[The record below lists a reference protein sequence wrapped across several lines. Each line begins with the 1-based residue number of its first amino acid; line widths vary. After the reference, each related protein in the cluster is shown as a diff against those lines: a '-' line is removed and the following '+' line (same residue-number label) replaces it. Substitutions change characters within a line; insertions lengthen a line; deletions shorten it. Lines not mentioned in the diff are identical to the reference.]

1 MESELQI
8 IEKVISILSR
18 NAKCK
23 DRYAPELKNFSER
36 KGRAKYNRYRL
47 GVIGVTSSGKSTMIN
62 SLLGEFLLPAVA
74 RPSSSQLVS
83 CFRSK
88 TRNATIYFENGKS
101 QSFTNRLLTPK
112 IIERY
117 GDEAFNVKN
126 KEKVKQIEIS
136 TPEFPFNEN
145 LILTDSPGLDAYGY
159 EGHEQ
164 LTMNSLLPTIDF
176 CIFLT
181 TCKTNSDEKTLNVLN
196 TVAEY
201 DKPVIIVQNMIDSL
215 QPSLDGKKT
224 VADVAQDH
232 RVRIERIVSRSNI
245 KDKSKVHIVQI
256 SAINALQAR
265 IKKDKD
271 LLSESNYKK
280 LIEVVNTT
288 FSQVRP
294 MVEGNR
300 LLILKKEITRI
311 AKAAIEDG
319 KGALLPIVKF
329 EYDDISLDY
338 ENKKENC
345 IAFLKNKLDYLQS
358 QKSYISGKSSFDWDD
373 ISSIKTLSWEC
384 ESEICKQMRILNSS
398 IVDISNKLNVDSR
411 SIISDFRF
419 DKKPELRRETKK
431 EKVNSVYWKKGERH
445 WYTLWL
451 IKDDDKWI
459 DTSYEKEVTDVA
471 KTRQNAIDYI
481 NGSIRVFKET
491 IEKWQKSIVLT
502 EQKIESEIENRRSEY
517 KARIE
522 KNLDSQDYLKIGKE
536 LQELA
541 GSIITP
547 SSRSS
552 NTNSTKTDVK
562 ETCTFTI
569 IDKCGL
575 LPMAKLSDYIRLKIH
590 RSVANTFINESY
602 NYVIGWD
609 ENSESKFVKY
619 AFGKDLVSAKIC
631 NGANSIGRSITVI
644 HKSNELK
651 SLSSNTAK
659 NVFVLVN
666 AIQFGAAM
674 SEIFK
679 LKLGNIIRRMDR
691 LYLVVQDFN
700 EIMNGDC
707 VSETLDNVLGLRNRK
722 ELNMRCSTSIMLLH
736 DNPVYNMAAVEAQ
749 VTGCTQ
755 QYDEIRILNNLQTK
769 FPYLFPKDKLIR
781 NFSTSTIRIIIQKL
795 GRI

>member
-23 DRYAPELKNFSER
+23 DRYAPELKNFGER

-88 TRNATIYFENGKS
+88 TRTATIYFENGKS
-101 QSFTNRLLTPK
+101 QSFTNKLLTPK
-112 IIERY
+112 LIERY

-126 KEKVKQIEIS
+126 REKVKQIEIS

-319 KGALLPIVKF
+319 KGALLPTVKF

-338 ENKKENC
+338 ENKKFVKSTTDVMDEAMAAERIITLNGPIMQLTVNVC
-345 IAFLKNKLDYLQS
+345 IIMLD
-358 QKSYISGKSSFDWDD
+358 
-373 ISSIKTLSWEC
+373 
-384 ESEICKQMRILNSS
+384 
-398 IVDISNKLNVDSR
+398 DISNKLNVDSR

-431 EKVNSVYWKKGERH
+431 EKVNSGYWKKGERH

-481 NGSIRVFKET
+481 NGSIKVFKET

-575 LPMAKLSDYIRLKIH
+575 LPMAKLSDNIRLKIH

-609 ENSESKFVKY
+609 ENSESRFVKY
-619 AFGKDLVSAKIC
+619 AFGKDLASAKIC

-651 SLSSNTAK
+651 SLSSNIAK
-659 NVFVLVN
+659 NVFVLIN

-722 ELNMRCSTSIMLLH
+722 ELKMRCSTSIMLLH

>member
-23 DRYAPELKNFSER
+23 DRYAPELKNFGER

-88 TRNATIYFENGKS
+88 TRTATIYFENGKS
-101 QSFTNRLLTPK
+101 QSFTNKLLTPK
-112 IIERY
+112 LIERY

-126 KEKVKQIEIS
+126 REKVKQIEIS

-319 KGALLPIVKF
+319 KGALLPTVKF

-358 QKSYISGKSSFDWDD
+358 QKSYISGKSSFDGDD

-431 EKVNSVYWKKGERH
+431 EKVNSGYWKKGERH

-575 LPMAKLSDYIRLKIH
+575 LPMAKLSDNIRLKIH

-651 SLSSNTAK
+651 SLSSNIAK
-659 NVFVLVN
+659 NVFVLIN

>member
-18 NAKCK
+18 NTKCK

-319 KGALLPIVKF
+319 KGALLPTVKF

-419 DKKPELRRETKK
+419 DKKPELRCETKK
-431 EKVNSVYWKKGERH
+431 EKVNSGYWKKGERH

-522 KNLDSQDYLKIGKE
+522 KNLDSQNYLKIGKE
-536 LQELA
+536 LQKLA

-769 FPYLFPKDKLIR
+769 FPYLFPKDKLTR

>member
-23 DRYAPELKNFSER
+23 DRYAPELKNFGER

-88 TRNATIYFENGKS
+88 TRTATIYFENGKS
-101 QSFTNRLLTPK
+101 QSFTNKLLTPK
-112 IIERY
+112 LIERY

-126 KEKVKQIEIS
+126 REKVKQIEIS

-319 KGALLPIVKF
+319 KGALLPTVKF

-338 ENKKENC
+338 ENKKEKC

-358 QKSYISGKSSFDWDD
+358 QKSYISGKSSFDGDD

-431 EKVNSVYWKKGERH
+431 EKVNSGYWKKGERH

-481 NGSIRVFKET
+481 NGSIKVFKET

-522 KNLDSQDYLKIGKE
+522 KILDSQDYLKIGKE

-575 LPMAKLSDYIRLKIH
+575 LPMAKLSDNIRLKIH

-609 ENSESKFVKY
+609 ENSESRFVKY
-619 AFGKDLVSAKIC
+619 AFGKDLASAKIC

-651 SLSSNTAK
+651 SLSSNIAK
-659 NVFVLVN
+659 NVFVLIN

-722 ELNMRCSTSIMLLH
+722 ELKMRCSTSIMLLH

>member
-18 NAKCK
+18 NTKCK

-319 KGALLPIVKF
+319 KGALLPTVKF

-358 QKSYISGKSSFDWDD
+358 QKSHISGKSSFDRDD
-373 ISSIKTLSWEC
+373 ISSIKTLAWEC

-419 DKKPELRRETKK
+419 DKKPELRCETKK
-431 EKVNSVYWKKGERH
+431 EKVNSGYWKKGERH

-522 KNLDSQDYLKIGKE
+522 KNLDSQNYLKIGKE
-536 LQELA
+536 LQKLA

-769 FPYLFPKDKLIR
+769 FPYLFPKDKLTR

>member
-23 DRYAPELKNFSER
+23 DRYAPELKNFGER

-319 KGALLPIVKF
+319 KGALLPTVKF

-431 EKVNSVYWKKGERH
+431 EKVNSGYWKKGERH

-575 LPMAKLSDYIRLKIH
+575 LPMAKLSDNIRLKIH

-651 SLSSNTAK
+651 SLSSNIAK
-659 NVFVLVN
+659 NVFVLIN

>member
-23 DRYAPELKNFSER
+23 DRYAPELKNFCER
-36 KGRAKYNRYRL
+36 KARAKYNRYRL

-201 DKPVIIVQNMIDSL
+201 DKPIIIVQNMIDSL

-319 KGALLPIVKF
+319 KGALLPTVKF

-431 EKVNSVYWKKGERH
+431 EKVNSGYWKKGERH

-631 NGANSIGRSITVI
+631 NGANSIGRSIKVI

>member
-319 KGALLPIVKF
+319 KGALLPTVKF

-358 QKSYISGKSSFDWDD
+358 QKSYISGKSSFDRDD

-431 EKVNSVYWKKGERH
+431 EKVNSGYWKKGERH

-575 LPMAKLSDYIRLKIH
+575 LPMAKLSDNIRLKIH

-619 AFGKDLVSAKIC
+619 AFGKDLISAKIC